1 MQFEDGLM
9 MDFMHIIEKD
19 GEKVAVVQ
27 VGDYNTQLYN
37 HHLTINDLRTLSMVV
52 SAIIKS
58 MESQ

>member
-9 MDFMHIIEKD
+9 LDFIQIIEKN
-19 GEKVAVVQ
+19 GKKVAVVQ
-27 VGDYNTQLYN
+27 VGDNSTQLYN